1 MSIGIVCSF
10 VSEKFTL
17 NSLEVSRMSL
27 KFLGIT
33 LDEKRARARA
43 KVLARII
50 ASPQVLAHWYGTSK
64 EQRRSDKYITR
75 NVK

>member
-1 MSIGIVCSF
+1 
-10 VSEKFTL
+10 
-17 NSLEVSRMSL
+17 MSL